1 MPTTTCIGCTRGAA
15 SLTFVLKTRPFLFLF
30 KHISNNDV
38 GKNVFSHVFDDV
50 HLANKDI
57 K

>member
-38 GKNVFSHVFDDV
+38 GKKALFTCF
-50 HLANKDI
+50 
-57 K
+57 